1 MGATGAPGE
10 RSLGSA
16 NVLDVETHDSVV
28 TLRRDGEVSRG
39 LKAFIQSW
47 NRSLNV
53 LIAPHYAG
61 LANQHTTPR
70 RRSKQSGETPALFAL
85 GELLQLAVSLL
96 AADQLILPVRQ
107 GKGAVSHNACADKQR
122 Q

>member
-53 LIAPHYAG
+53 LIAPHYDYAG
-61 LANQHTTPR
+61 LANQHATLGGAAKVR
-70 RRSKQSGETPALFAL
+70 RNTHTVCSRSVCW
-85 GELLQLAVSLL
+85 LLTS
-96 AADQLILPVRQ
+96 
-107 GKGAVSHNACADKQR
+107 
-122 Q
+122 